1 MDEEKD
7 ELPPF
12 RWNWQ
17 AAFMVFFTMAALAIP
32 LAGVLWLA
40 RGYLENQA
48 AAAHATP
55 SPAPTKSVNTQSLE
69 SALERAS
76 ESTLGNATKLDAENE
91 WIVRVPSD
99 QAAARAQ
106 RISGQAREAGGSAL
120 EMEATPPAL
129 ARLTVQVPQSRRELL
144 QRAING
150 EKVDFSAIPA
160 SSETD
165 LIEVRLVKP

>member
-40 RGYLENQA
+40 RGYLENQV

-55 SPAPTKSVNTQSLE
+55 SPTPARPVNTQPLE

-76 ESTLGNATKLDAENE
+76 ESTLGNATKLNTENE
-91 WIVRVPSD
+91 RTLHVAPD
-99 QAAARAQ
+99 QVAARAQ
-106 RISGQAREAGGSAL
+106 RISEQAREAGGSAL
-120 EMEATPPAL
+120 EMEAAPPTL
-129 ARLTVQVPQSRRELL
+129 SRLTIQVPQSRRELL
-144 QRAING
+144 LRAING

-160 SSETD
+160 SGETD

>member
-40 RGYLENQA
+40 RGYLENQV

-55 SPAPTKSVNTQSLE
+55 SSTPQAVDTRALAG
-69 SALERAS
+69 ALERAS
-76 ESTLGNATKLDAENE
+76 ESTLGNATKLDVENE
-91 WIVRVPSD
+91 WTVRVTPAE
-99 QAAARAQ
+99 AAARAQ
-106 RISGQAREAGGSAL
+106 RIVEQAREAGGSAL
-120 EMEATPPAL
+120 ETEAAPPAL
-129 ARLTVQVPQSRRELL
+129 ARLTIQVPQSRRELL
-144 QRAING
+144 QRAVNG
-150 EKVDFSAIPA
+150 EKIDFSAIPA